1 MLYNDLMMRK
11 FIVILTFIFLL
22 LPGGVFAQ
30 NEPPAISL
38 SDETL
43 EAIIIKVVSEKE
55 VKVMGQT
62 QLQQKMELKVTKG
75 SIKDK
80 TIQITSGELPAANIP
95 KYQEGDEVQVVY
107 SRNESGRDLFYI
119 SDYVRRNTLTW
130 LFVIFVIMTILIGKW
145 QGASSIL
152 GMGVSFVI
160 IFKFILP
167 QISGGAN
174 PILIAILGSMMII
187 PVTFYLSH
195 GLNRKTTVAIFGT
208 IISLIITG
216 LIAAFFIEAA
226 KLTGFASE
234 EASYL
239 QTQTQGSIPIKGLL
253 LAGIIIGALGI
264 LDDITVS
271 QAAIVFE
278 LKKTNKQL
286 GFIELF
292 QKTMNIGRDHISSVV
307 NTLVLVYT
315 GAALPLLLLF
325 INSPR
330 PYSEVVNNEIIAE
343 EIVRTLVGSIGLV
356 LAVPITTLIAAYS
369 NDKLLYFFNPPYL
382 RPECLRLNIYSD
394 YSRVASD

>member
-1 MLYNDLMMRK
+1 MMRK

-369 NDKLLYFFNPPYL
+369 NDK
-382 RPECLRLNIYSD
+382 
-394 YSRVASD
+394 